1 MENLTEKIQSSQV
14 KLLDK
19 LDGSDD
25 PKQIREIAE
34 AYEKVS
40 SAEAKQQEAW
50 STYQK
55 VNNEHEEK
63 MKEIQNA
70 QNKDLI
76 DGGLKALGIV
86 GSTVLGTSLMKR
98 FLEFEQTGTWPSS
111 WLSKEFFL
119 GIARKVFFR
128 K

>member
-1 MENLTEKIQSSQV
+1 MDEMNKLQKSQENLLTKI
-14 KLLDK
+14 
-19 LDGSDD
+19 DGSDD
-25 PKQIREIAE
+25 SKQIKDLAE
-34 AYEKVS
+34 AYEKIS
-40 SAEAKQQEAW
+40 SADAKQQEAW
-50 STYQK
+50 VSYQK
-55 VNNEHEEK
+55 MTNEHEEK

-86 GSTVLGTSLMKR
+86 GSTVLGTSLMQK
-98 FLEFEQTGTWPSS
+98 FLAFEQSGTWPSS

>member
-1 MENLTEKIQSSQV
+1 MDEMNKLQKSQENLLTKI
-14 KLLDK
+14 
-19 LDGSDD
+19 DGSDD
-25 PKQIREIAE
+25 SKQIKDLAE
-34 AYEKVS
+34 AYEKIS
-40 SAEAKQQEAW
+40 SADAKQQEAW
-50 STYQK
+50 VSYQK
-55 VNNEHEEK
+55 MTNEHEEK

-86 GSTVLGTSLMKR
+86 GSTVLGTSLMQK
-98 FLEFEQTGTWPSS
+98 FLAFEQSGTWPSS

-119 GIARKVFFR
+119 GITRKIFFR